1 MDIIDILRG
10 LLAPQEWADLLNKYK
25 KRKPVPMRIR
35 NKVFGQAI
43 FYPSVR
49 IPWSVLKETLSNI
62 PVVRRG
68 TKAYQLGGDDIETQA
83 IEPQGFSTVSYISA
97 AELNNMK
104 ALGLQN
110 IQKFFD
116 MLQFGVMRKIE
127 FSTEALCAQSLT
139 GKISYPMKTAEGALE
154 TFDVDYGETLRHNF
168 ATSLNAADATIETV
182 YTALQEMDEAIQAKG
197 YGINVETLCGKTLFA
212 RIVTLA
218 GDKKSNV
225 LDVKVSKGQVSVGG
239 YIINLENGSY
249 ETMAGGIKTRVQTVD
264 DDKMV
269 MVDLDAGHNLYYAA
283 LDDLDAGLQALPF
296 FSKVKKV
303 DDPSGADVYTMS
315 KPLPAVVVDA
325 ICWADNALAPVA

>member
-1 MDIIDILRG
+1 MDIIDILRS
-10 LLAPQEWADLLNKYK
+10 LLAPQEWAELLNNYK

-35 NKVFGQAI
+35 KKVFGEAV

-49 IPWSVLKETLSNI
+49 IPWNVHKETLSNI

-68 TKAYQLGGDDIETQA
+68 TKAYQLGGNDLETLS
-83 IEPQGFSTVSYISA
+83 IEPQGFSTVSHVSA
-97 AELNNMK
+97 AELNNLK
-104 ALGLQN
+104 ALGLKN
-110 IQKFFD
+110 IKKFFE

-127 FSTEALCAQSLT
+127 VSTEALCAQSLT
-139 GKISYPMKTAEGALE
+139 GKIAYPMKTADGAMELFE
-154 TFDVDYGETLRHNF
+154 VDFGETLRYNF
-168 ATSLNAADATIETV
+168 NRSLKATDATIEQV

-197 YGINVETLCGKTLFA
+197 YGANLEVLSGKTLFA

-218 GDKKSNV
+218 GKNKSNV
-225 LDVKVSKGQVSVGG
+225 LDVKVSKGQVNVGG
-239 YIINLENGSY
+239 YLINLENGSY
-249 ETMAGGIKTRVQTVD
+249 ETMVGGTKTRVKTVD

-269 MVDLDAGHNLYYAA
+269 MIDLEAGHTPYYAA

-325 ICWADNALAPVA
+325 ICWADDALK